1 MTRREFPTPIYASVR
16 LPPCTA
22 RFTVTSMLGVP
33 LIEWMRFFACG
44 FVGGFL
50 LFLIPYGPMSI
61 VAVFEMVAA
70 AAGLLVVAIYARSFE
85 PLAWRR
91 LIVRARRYRRALARF
106 LLPGVAA
113 PAKVTASTYPL
124 NPRL

>member
-1 MTRREFPTPIYASVR
+1 
-16 LPPCTA
+16 
-22 RFTVTSMLGVP
+22 MLGVP

>member
-1 MTRREFPTPIYASVR
+1 
-16 LPPCTA
+16 
-22 RFTVTSMLGVP
+22 MLGVP

-44 FVGGFL
+44 FVAGLL
-50 LFLIPYGPMSI
+50 LFAIPYGPMSI

-85 PLAWRR
+85 PWAWRR
-91 LIVRARRYRRALARF
+91 LIVQARRFRRALARFRF

-113 PAKVTASTYPL
+113 RARTVTTSYPL